1 MRGDDMELADLTKE
15 QRDKLNVQIM
25 PLLES
30 EDGIQEAVYIILKEY
45 PKLVYITREKLLDYV
60 RSCNEEL
67 RNELSEKQEELK
79 NIQANYELKKQ
90 IISEKF
96 NLTLDEVE
104 EINER
109 FKFKRWASLPLSFRM
124 IVIYWKLKRIL
135 RGGIKA

>member
-1 MRGDDMELADLTKE
+1 MRGDDMELTDLTKE
-15 QRDKLNVQIM
+15 QRDKLNTQIM

-90 IISEKF
+90 IISENF

-109 FKFKRWASLPLSFRM
+109 FKFKHWAAFPIIFKM
-124 IVIYWKLKRIL
+124 IVLCWKLKRIFK
-135 RGGIKA
+135 RGTKS

>member
-30 EDGIQEAVYIILKEY
+30 EDGIQEAVNIILKEY

-60 RSCNEEL
+60 QSCNEEL

>member
-1 MRGDDMELADLTKE
+1 MELADLTKE

-60 RSCNEEL
+60 QSCNEEL
-67 RNELSEKQEELK
+67 RKELSEKQEELK

>member
-1 MRGDDMELADLTKE
+1 MELADLTKE

-30 EDGIQEAVYIILKEY
+30 EDGIQEAVNIILKEY

-60 RSCNEEL
+60 QSCNEEL

>member
-1 MRGDDMELADLTKE
+1 MELTDLTKG
-15 QRDKLNVQIM
+15 QRDKLNTQIM

-60 RSCNEEL
+60 RSCTEEL
-67 RNELSEKQEELK
+67 RNELSERQEQLK
-79 NIQANYELKKQ
+79 NIQENYELKKQ
-90 IISEKF
+90 IISERFK
-96 NLTLDEVE
+96 LTLDEVE

-109 FKFKRWASLPLSFRM
+109 FKFKRWAALPLSFRM